1 MEFILHQ
8 IKYFSLF
15 AEKLLGNKFHIFK
28 QSHEENLKNEFIF
41 SFFYTFHKIRLN
53 LKLLLVH
60 IHLLSTFS

>member
-41 SFFYTFHKIRLN
+41 SFFI
-53 LKLLLVH
+53 
-60 IHLLSTFS
+60 LSTKLG

>member
-15 AEKLLGNKFHIFK
+15 AEKLLSNKFHIFK

-41 SFFYTFHKIRLN
+41 SFFLYFPQNQAKP
-53 LKLLLVH
+53 
-60 IHLLSTFS
+60 